1 MKFFKALK
9 RFFKKFGPGFITGAS
24 DDDPSG
30 IVTYSQTGA
39 IFGYSQLWLTPF
51 SFPFV
56 LAIQEMCGRIG
67 MVTGKGLSGILKKH
81 YPKWVLITAVALL
94 FIANTVNIAA
104 DLGAMAASAQMVLG
118 LSFSFWIFFISGLV
132 IILEIFVSYHSY
144 SRILK
149 FFALSLFAYF
159 ITAFMVKQDWGLIL
173 KSITVPNNNYTK
185 DYFLNVVAFL
195 GTTIS
200 PYLFFWQASEEVEEK
215 IVRHRYNAD
224 KAKHPTVRPSDITE
238 MRIDTTMGMLF
249 SQAAAFMIVITTAA
263 TLHLNGITDIETAPQ
278 AALALKPF
286 AGELAYLV
294 FALGIIGIGMLGVPI
309 LAGSSAY
316 AVSEALGWKK
326 GLGKKLHEA
335 PLFYSII
342 AVSTL
347 LGLAMNFI
355 GINPMRALYYAAA
368 VNGLL
373 APPLMFIILFI
384 GMNKK
389 IMGKYTNSRASTII
403 NILGALLMTSAG
415 VLLVTNL

>member
-1 MKFFKALK
+1 
-9 RFFKKFGPGFITGAS
+9 
-24 DDDPSG
+24 
-30 IVTYSQTGA
+30 
-39 IFGYSQLWLTPF
+39 
-51 SFPFV
+51 
-56 LAIQEMCGRIG
+56 
-67 MVTGKGLSGILKKH
+67 
-81 YPKWVLITAVALL
+81 
-94 FIANTVNIAA
+94 
-104 DLGAMAASAQMVLG
+104 
-118 LSFSFWIFFISGLV
+118 
-132 IILEIFVSYHSY
+132 
-144 SRILK
+144 
-149 FFALSLFAYF
+149 
-159 ITAFMVKQDWGLIL
+159 
-173 KSITVPNNNYTK
+173 
-185 DYFLNVVAFL
+185 
-195 GTTIS
+195 
-200 PYLFFWQASEEVEEK
+200 
-215 IVRHRYNAD
+215 
-224 KAKHPTVRPSDITE
+224 
-238 MRIDTTMGMLF
+238 
-249 SQAAAFMIVITTAA
+249 
-263 TLHLNGITDIETAPQ
+263 
-278 AALALKPF
+278 
-286 AGELAYLV
+286 
-294 FALGIIGIGMLGVPI
+294 MLGVPI